1 MQGQNKAEVIKFAMN
16 EAPAIIQGTENAMTG
31 EPGADKHEIAMAALS
46 LAVSGGETA
55 VIAANPAYAGFVPLF
70 NALIGAI
77 IRGAALRGNPFR
89 PQPVVTPAPVA
100 TPVAVAM
107 PDIVNGVSASS

>member
-1 MQGQNKAEVIKFAMN
+1 MQ

-31 EPGADKHEIAMAALS
+31 EPGADKHAVAMTALS

-55 VIAANPAYAGFVPLF
+55 AIAANPAYAAFAPLF

-77 IRGAALRGNPFR
+77 IRGAKMNGNPFKA
-89 PQPVVTPAPVA
+89 QPVASAPTPSVTSAPAGAPA
-100 TPVAVAM
+100 AAQ
-107 PDIVNGVSASS
+107 

>member
-1 MQGQNKAEVIKFAMN
+1 MAQGQNKAAVLQFAMQ

-31 EPGADKHEIAMAALS
+31 EPGADKHAVAMTALS

-55 VIAANPAYAGFVPLF
+55 AIAANPAYAAFAPLF

-77 IRGAALRGNPFR
+77 IRGAKMNEIGRAH
-89 PQPVVTPAPVA
+89 V
-100 TPVAVAM
+100 
-107 PDIVNGVSASS
+107 